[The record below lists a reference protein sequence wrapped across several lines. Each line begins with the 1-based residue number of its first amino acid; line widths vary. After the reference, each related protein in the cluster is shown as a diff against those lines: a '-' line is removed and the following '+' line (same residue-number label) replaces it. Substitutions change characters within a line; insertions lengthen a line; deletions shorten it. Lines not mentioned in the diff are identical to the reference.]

1 MRNRPPLPVA
11 LSRFSLIAS
20 LLFAASCSAPS
31 PEPEPAAFQETPEQ
45 KEQRMAWYKEAKFG
59 MFIHWGPYSAL
70 AGEWNG
76 KQVEVGDIAEWIMQR
91 LQIPRDEYREMTKN
105 FNPVEFDAEGI
116 VRLAKDAGMRYLIFT
131 SKHHDGFAMYHSKIS
146 KYNIIDWTPYES
158 DPLRELAEECR
169 MEGIRFG
176 FYYSHRED
184 WDEPFA
190 YGNTWD
196 FDFDPEQDL
205 DTFEEKYLETKAK
218 PQLRELLTDYGCRSS
233 TIGSRR
239 KRRVWRFC
247 SGFGGGTRMVR
258 SRHLYAGSG
267 ARFRSDRAGPS
278 ATMHYQRANRQL
290 RQGALGRLPKP
301 ERQWHDAPR
310 LLPRHRGVLGDPSD
324 PQPHMWGSASSI
336 PNGSRPPRW
345 FAAWWSSIVSK
356 GGNYLLN
363 IGPDGLGRVPQE
375 SVDTLTGVGKWVR
388 ANGESIY
395 GTTASPF
402 PEIPWG
408 YSTVKGG
415 TLYLH
420 VFEWPKDGLLQLKG
434 LRNEVIKVATLAD
447 PEQALSFKQE
457 AGFVEI
463 KVPAKP
469 PDPINSVLVME
480 IEGTAD
486 VDPVLVTQREDG
498 GYALDFLSAAT
509 QGAAVKRFNREGE
522 WHISKWTGPSDGIT
536 WHIDVASP
544 GEFEVRITYAANEG
558 WVGQGYAIEAG
569 GTQLEAKVERTG
581 DWYEYQ
587 TFSPGTIALAEAGQQ
602 TIRIVP
608 KSTVPESLMYFKE
621 MELVPAAQ

>member
-45 KEQRMAWYKEAKFG
+45 EEQRMAWYKEAKFG

-218 PQLRELLTDYGCRSS
+218 PQLRELLTDYGPIALVWFDRGIYTQDQARDFAQIVRGLQPQCIINGR
-233 TIGSRR
+233 IGNYG
-239 KRRVWRFC
+239 KE
-247 SGFGGGTRMVR
+247 
-258 SRHLYAGSG
+258 L
-267 ARFRSDRAGPS
+267 
-278 ATMHYQRANRQL
+278 
-290 RQGALGRLPKP
+290 
-301 ERQWHDAPR
+301 
-310 LLPRHRGVLGDPSD
+310 LGDYQNLSDNGMPPSGIEEYWET
-324 PQPHMWGSASSI
+324 PQTHNHTWGFSKFDTEWKSTAEVV
-336 PNGSRPPRW
+336 RRLVE
-345 FAAWWSSIVSK
+345 IVSK